1 MISKGAKC
9 SISGKQYEL
18 KVYNIVK
25 KCKINNNYFNI
36 QNENELSGCK
46 SNNDIECL
54 LDDTIKIPIE
64 IKKIKTGMCIPADQT
79 YQAAPN
85 GLYYLYL
92 HKGTYRIVYRNKEYA
107 VVGYKDIEVN
117 N

>member
-1 MISKGAKC
+1 
-9 SISGKQYEL
+9 
-18 KVYNIVK
+18 
-25 KCKINNNYFNI
+25 
-36 QNENELSGCK
+36 
-46 SNNDIECL
+46 
-54 LDDTIKIPIE
+54 
-64 IKKIKTGMCIPADQT
+64 MCIPADQT

-107 VVGYKDIEVN
+107 IVGYKDIEVN